1 MTSILSPKHP
11 LLSLS
16 NKLGELCKP
25 IEPFGIHH
33 FTYQKQFKNGRR
45 ISLSN
50 KPAWIEDY
58 YNLRLF
64 ESSLF
69 ENSFEVGES
78 RFNLWFDDYELDVY
92 QHGKLYYN
100 TMHSISIIEQKKE
113 FTEAYLFATTPDNP
127 QAIHFL
133 SNHREI
139 LYHFIL
145 YLKDRGK
152 ALFKEAEKNSIEIPK
167 ITGLTSC
174 EQFWFK
180 NKDWNE
186 TLKQKKAEF
195 FCQTAI
201 RQFNFSNSK
210 INETPLTQREIACIV
225 HLLNYKTA
233 PETAALMNISKR
245 TVESYLESIK
255 TKFSVNTKAQLI
267 QKLKESPYWSAIF

>member
-1 MTSILSPKHP
+1 MALILSPKHP

-16 NKLGELCKP
+16 LKLAELCKP

-33 FTYQKQFKNGRR
+33 FTYQKQLKNGRR

-58 YNLRLF
+58 YNLHLY

-69 ENSFEVGES
+69 EEPFDLEES
-78 RFNLWFDDYELDVY
+78 RFNLWFDDYELEVY

-100 TMHSISIIEQKKE
+100 TMHSISIIEQKKGYS
-113 FTEAYLFATTPDNP
+113 EAYLFATTPDNP

-152 ALFKEAEKNSIEIPK
+152 LIFKEAEENSILIPREK
-167 ITGLTSC
+167 KSAN
-174 EQFWFK
+174 EEFWFK
-180 NKDWNE
+180 SIAWNE
-186 TLKQKKAEF
+186 DLKQKTADF
-195 FCQTAI
+195 FNKTAI
-201 RQFNFSNSK
+201 RQFNFSDENMEG
-210 INETPLTQREIACIV
+210 IHLTQREITCIF

-233 PETAALMNISKR
+233 TETAKLMNISQR
-245 TVESYLESIK
+245 TVESYLETIK
-255 TKFSVNTKAQLI
+255 NKFSANTKAELI
-267 QKLKESPYWSAIF
+267 QKINESPYWRALF